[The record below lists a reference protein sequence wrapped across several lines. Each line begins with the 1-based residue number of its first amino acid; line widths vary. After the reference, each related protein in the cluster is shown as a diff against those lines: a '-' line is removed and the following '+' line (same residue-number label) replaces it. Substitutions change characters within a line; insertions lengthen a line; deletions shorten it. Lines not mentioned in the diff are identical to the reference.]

1 MEQIAF
7 FIGDRI
13 LYWSSVILT
22 LAAACSVFLF
32 LGLYLR
38 DRKDRFIPSACL
50 LPLAAV
56 LSLVGARLVHWYC
69 LPDNYASLSDALTHF
84 DRGGYALVGAIGGC
98 LLAACLLRVL
108 TIVKDLPDT
117 LDCMAIGGAAGI
129 AAGRLAS
136 AFNASD
142 RGMILSDQ
150 IPFPWVCP
158 VINTVTGQPEYR
170 LATFAIQ
177 AILAGSITLILLAFY
192 WKEQGKKSYH
202 SGDTALLFGMLYGA
216 SEVVTDSTRYD
227 SLYFRSN
234 GFVSIVQVT
243 GAVALVAAIV
253 VFSLRLARRRDFR
266 KTPQLAVWTGLPA
279 LIGVAGFMEYYVQ
292 RHASYAAMCYGVM
305 SLCLCGVIAATMYIR
320 YLAQR
325 EMAF

>member
-7 FIGDRI
+7 IIGDRV
-13 LYWSSVILT
+13 LYWSSVVLT

-38 DRKDRFIPSACL
+38 NREDRLLSSACL

-69 LPDNYASLSDALTHF
+69 LPNHYASLSDALTHF

-98 LLAACLLRVL
+98 LLAACLLRIL
-108 TIVKDLPDT
+108 TIVKDLPDM
-117 LDCMAIGGAAGI
+117 LDCMAIAGAAGI
-129 AAGRLAS
+129 AVGRLAS
-136 AFNASD
+136 AFNASG
-142 RGMILSDQ
+142 RGMILSDRLS
-150 IPFPWVCP
+150 FPWVCP

-177 AILAGSITLILLAFY
+177 AILAGIITLILFGFY
-192 WKEQGKKSYH
+192 WKGRNKETYRP
-202 SGDTALLFGMLYGA
+202 GDTALLFGLLYGA
-216 SEVVTDSTRYD
+216 SEVVADSTRYD

-243 GAVALVAAIV
+243 GAMTLVIAIV
-253 VFSLRLARRRDFR
+253 VFSVRMVKRQGFR
-266 KTPQLAVWTGLPA
+266 KTPQLAVWAGLLA
-279 LIGVAGFMEYYVQ
+279 LLGVAGFMEYYVQ
-292 RHASYAAMCYGVM
+292 RHASCAAMCYGIM
-305 SLCLCGVIAATMYIR
+305 SLCLCGVIASAMYIR

-325 EMAF
+325 EC